1 MITTYISI
9 YLQYFYV
16 FTYILECNFLL
27 HFALSPL
34 HLVKSGHVF
43 FIPQTLIWIINYA
56 HCFSNFRRLSDS
68 VLFSSKLSF
77 HISGL
82 EKMYTIMSYKKLILP
97 VYWGIY
103 ISLCFVS
110 GWFASGVID
119 NFLARKTSF
128 SQSLESSSKRPVITI
143 AFQKL
148 DSAGH
153 SG

>member
-1 MITTYISI
+1 M
-9 YLQYFYV
+9 YLPTFLNAMPKFPIEFYFKS
-16 FTYILECNFLL
+16 FTSC
-27 HFALSPL
+27 
-34 HLVKSGHVF
+34 KKWTCF

-68 VLFSSKLSF
+68 TLFSSKLSF

-82 EKMYTIMSYKKLILP
+82 EKMFTTLSYKKLILP

-148 DSAGH
+148 DFAGH

>member
-1 MITTYISI
+1 
-9 YLQYFYV
+9 
-16 FTYILECNFLL
+16 
-27 HFALSPL
+27 
-34 HLVKSGHVF
+34 
-43 FIPQTLIWIINYA
+43 
-56 HCFSNFRRLSDS
+56 
-68 VLFSSKLSF
+68 
-77 HISGL
+77 
-82 EKMYTIMSYKKLILP
+82 MYTIMSYKELILP